1 MSATVKNVIAGI
13 IGIVALVVIVSGLT
27 TSDTTTETAE
37 DRVAALAAV
46 IKCPFCNGESL
57 ADSASGVAAD
67 YRLLIAERVEA
78 GYTDDEILDEFA
90 ANFGESYVLDSSRSS
105 WSVLLWLVPLAGLAL
120 GAGAILWMRR
130 ASERS
135 EEVAA

>member
-1 MSATVKNVIAGI
+1 MSATMKNIIAGV
-13 IGIVALVVIVSGLT
+13 IGVVALAVILIGV
-27 TSDTTTETAE
+27 TSTDEADATAE
-37 DRVAALAAV
+37 DRVASLSAA

-105 WSVLLWLVPLAGLAL
+105 WSVLLWVVPIVGLVVG
-120 GAGAILWMRR
+120 GGVILWMRR
-130 ASERS
+130 SSDRS

>member
-135 EEVAA
+135 EEVSA